1 MNRNQFEKKKGGYLL
16 LALIFFLFY
25 KEMPRIPDRYYSL
38 PAGIYT
44 DEPSSYKIGPEEK
57 RYLKIMRS
65 AKNLQSRPN
74 WNRIQIELKSR
85 SMGANMVTNLL
96 NCGQTLVAR
105 QILKFLNWFEVAA
118 ILIFCGTSE
127 SLSLILRGLVETIF
141 VENTCGGPPGI
152 KLLIFMY
159 YLTYIFLINN

>member
-1 MNRNQFEKKKGGYLL
+1 
-16 LALIFFLFY
+16 
-25 KEMPRIPDRYYSL
+25 
-38 PAGIYT
+38 
-44 DEPSSYKIGPEEK
+44 
-57 RYLKIMRS
+57 MRS

-96 NCGQTLVAR
+96 NFGQTLVVR

-127 SLSLILRGLVETIF
+127 SLSLILKGLVEPIF
-141 VENTCGGPPGI
+141 MGNTCGSRPSS
-152 KLLIFMY
+152 KLNIL
-159 YLTYIFLINN
+159 YLPYIFFIRKKIIIFCLFAVDTNQKVHRFCNPGELSPYFKMYFERERFNPLMGENLLKEYR

>member
-1 MNRNQFEKKKGGYLL
+1 M
-16 LALIFFLFY
+16 
-25 KEMPRIPDRYYSL
+25 
-38 PAGIYT
+38 
-44 DEPSSYKIGPEEK
+44 
-57 RYLKIMRS
+57 
-65 AKNLQSRPN
+65 QSRPN

-127 SLSLILRGLVETIF
+127 SLSLVLRGLVETIF
-141 VENTCGGPPGI
+141 VGNTCGSRPGI
-152 KLLIFMY
+152 KL
-159 YLTYIFLINN
+159 